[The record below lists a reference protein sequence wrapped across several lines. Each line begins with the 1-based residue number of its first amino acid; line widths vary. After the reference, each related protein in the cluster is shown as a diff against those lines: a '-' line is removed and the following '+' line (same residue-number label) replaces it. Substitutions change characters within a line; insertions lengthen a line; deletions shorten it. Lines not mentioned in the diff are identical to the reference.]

1 MTEQPGELGATL
13 RGWRDRVSPAEVG
26 LPAGL
31 GRRAKGLRR
40 EEVALL
46 AGISVDYVIRLE
58 QGRANPSP
66 QVISALARAL
76 RLTGAERDH
85 LFVLAGQHRPT
96 SGSSSPHLT
105 PSLQRL
111 LDQLRGIPVGVFD
124 AGWTLTA
131 WNSLYAALFGDPSAL
146 SARERNV
153 VWAYYAGLAVRVRS
167 TPELTA
173 MFEEVTVAD
182 LRSAAARFPAD
193 AELRALLDDLRGF
206 PRFAELWDSRTV
218 GEHVSHSKIV
228 DHPELGPIPVDCDVL
243 EVPASDLRL
252 VAHTTSD
259 GDAAERLRLLEV
271 IGTQTLSGRE

>member
-1 MTEQPGELGATL
+1 MTERPGELGAAL
-13 RGWRDRVSPAEVG
+13 RGWRDRIVPAEVG

-40 EEVALL
+40 EELALL

-66 QVISALARAL
+66 QVVGALARAL

-85 LFVLAGQHRPT
+85 LFALAGKAIPT
-96 SGSSSPHLT
+96 SGHSSPHLT

-131 WNSLYAALFGDPSAL
+131 WNSLYAALFGDPSGL

-153 VWAYYAGLAVRVRS
+153 VWAYHAGLAMRVRS
-167 TPELTA
+167 TPELA
-173 MFEEVTVAD
+173 AVFESATVAD

-193 AELRALLDDLRGF
+193 AELRALLDDLRAF

-218 GEHVSHSKIV
+218 GEHVAHSKVV

-252 VAHTTSD
+252 VAYTAPD
-259 GDAAERLRLLEV
+259 EDAAERLRLLDV
-271 IGTQTLSGRE
+271 IGTQTFT